1 MDPTLIIFGIRA
13 LIRLAREGVAAFDQ
27 FERDRPALFPDGLSA
42 DFRQIDFI
50 RTTFIP
56 DHQDLLTGSGAFAK
70 CWSGTAPAKVP
81 GAMEALKLRT
91 DRQRLIVYCNA
102 VKAWSLYGDVD
113 GASLDTFNTLAQR
126 KKQMTDRLEVD
137 GIATDCRAIPTA
149 QGFDDKYR
157 RPRRARNPSS
167 PRPRNLLG

>member
-13 LIRLAREGVAAFDQ
+13 LIRLAREGVAAFNQ

-70 CWSGTAPAKVP
+70 YWSGTARAKVP
-81 GAMEALKLRT
+81 GAST
-91 DRQRLIVYCNA
+91 
-102 VKAWSLYGDVD
+102 
-113 GASLDTFNTLAQR
+113 
-126 KKQMTDRLEVD
+126 
-137 GIATDCRAIPTA
+137 
-149 QGFDDKYR
+149 
-157 RPRRARNPSS
+157 PSTRS
-167 PRPRNLLG
+167 PSGRSR